1 MENPTPPPVAPAVVP
16 ATAATPEVAPAAPA
30 APVFITFDDFA
41 KIDLRVAT
49 ITQAEFHPKA
59 DKLFKLQLDV
69 GPLGARQICAG
80 IRGYYTPEQLTG
92 RQIIIV
98 ANLAPRALRGETS
111 CGMLLAASVEEGE
124 TRVLT
129 LLGPSSAIPA
139 GAKVG

>member
-1 MENPTPPPVAPAVVP
+1 MENPVPVPPAATIPAVP
-16 ATAATPEVAPAAPA
+16 VAPAAPEAPA
-30 APVFITFDDFA
+30 APVYITIDDFL
-41 KIDLRVAT
+41 KVDLRVAT
-49 ITQAEFHPKA
+49 ITQAENHPKA

-80 IRGYYTPEQLTG
+80 IRGYYTPEQLVG

-124 TRVLT
+124 TRLLT
-129 LLGPSSAIPA
+129 LLAPSSAIPA

>member
-1 MENPTPPPVAPAVVP
+1 MENPTPVASPAPASQP
-16 ATAATPEVAPAAPA
+16 AAAPAAASPAAPA
-30 APVFITFDDFA
+30 APVFITIDDFL
-41 KIDLRVAT
+41 KVDLRVAT
-49 ITQAEFHPKA
+49 ITHAENHPKA

-69 GPLGARQICAG
+69 GALGARQICAG
-80 IRGYYTPEQLTG
+80 IRGYYTPEQLVG

-124 TRVLT
+124 TRLLT
-129 LLGPSSAIPA
+129 LLAPSSAIPA

>member
-1 MENPTPPPVAPAVVP
+1 MENPTPPPAAPVASPIA
-16 ATAATPEVAPAAPA
+16 AAPA
-30 APVFITFDDFA
+30 PEAPAQPAHITIDDFL

-49 ITQAEFHPKA
+49 ITHAEFHPKA

-69 GPLGARQICAG
+69 GPLGSRQICAG

-92 RQIIIV
+92 RQIVIV